1 MTDIER
7 MKDKLW
13 NVPQFVLEQKDA
25 WMDKQERYNRGVIRD
40 RFHISDEVGRFDDWR
55 VNGQVGN
62 RPIGKIQPQSFTL
75 PRINWRVRDGLNPR
89 FGKAILWIVSVIMLV
104 ILLTDAM
111 GLAVIDS
118 ELWQIDTQI
127 ETIRKNRG
135 TIDDEL
141 NSQLATHYIA
151 QAAQLNNVSISSNT
165 YVLHVP
171 EEATM
176 PIEISESDISR
187 ESLAVI
193 YGD

>member
-1 MTDIER
+1 MTNIER

-25 WMDKQERYNRGVIRD
+25 WTDKQERYNRGVIRD

-55 VNGQVGN
+55 VNGQVGD
-62 RPIGKIQPQSFTL
+62 RPIGKNQPQSFTL
-75 PRINWRVRDGLNPR
+75 PKINWRVRDGLNPQ
-89 FGKAILWIVSVIMLV
+89 FGKAILWIVSAIMLV

-118 ELWQIDTQI
+118 ELWQINAQI

-151 QAAQLNNVSISSNT
+151 QAAQLNNVSVSSNT

-176 PIEISESDISR
+176 PIEIAESDISR